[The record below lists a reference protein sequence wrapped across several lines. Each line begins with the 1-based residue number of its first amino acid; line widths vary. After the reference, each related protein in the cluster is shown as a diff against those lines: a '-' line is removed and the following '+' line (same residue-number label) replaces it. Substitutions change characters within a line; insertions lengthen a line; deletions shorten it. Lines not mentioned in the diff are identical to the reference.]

1 MYTIVAHFPHLAYAE
16 ARCDTLAELVDY
28 LTQWL
33 PLSIKVE
40 CRDTD
45 TESEE

>member
-16 ARCDTLAELVDY
+16 ARCDTLAELVEY

-33 PLSIKVE
+33 PLAIRVE
-40 CRDTD
+40 CREIPTKG
-45 TESEE
+45 E